1 MTTRDVARQRY
12 FLRGGE
18 TWRNPWEDYRWLR
31 DHDPVHCAVDPDF
44 GPYVVLSRFEHVLDA
59 VRDTATFSSARG
71 LTLDPKVMDLF
82 ESRAT
87 PIVMMDPPDHT
98 AMRRLVAKPTRR
110 RLGRRLALVGLCAIL
125 GHSGRAAVR
134 GAPAIRIGSV
144 RDRWSGIS

>member
-98 AMRRLVAKPTRR
+98 AMRRLVAKPMTPSRVSSFEPEIATFVDACLDR
-110 RLGRRLALVGLCAIL
+110 VEDAGDAEIDIVDGPDRL
-125 GHSGRAAVR
+125 RA
-134 GAPAIRIGSV
+134 
-144 RDRWSGIS
+144 